1 MQICAVDT
9 NVLMRLAS
17 GDPAPLF
24 QQTVETLNTLLDQHP
39 GLRIVAHNIVIG
51 EAYIT
56 LVKFYGM
63 SPEESRQALLH
74 VLGSGLIEPLDGPP
88 ALEALGSGG
97 KGAGLI
103 DRMILLDSH
112 ARQSL
117 PLYTLDDDLA
127 KLSGARKLFTPAKA
141 SPSA

>member
-1 MQICAVDT
+1 MQTCAVDT
-9 NVLMRLAS
+9 NVLMRLAA
-17 GDPAPLF
+17 GDPVVMF
-24 QQTVETLNTLLDQHP
+24 QQTVETLTALLDQHP

-51 EAYIT
+51 EAYIS
-56 LVKFYGM
+56 LQKHYGFTKA
-63 SPEESRQALLH
+63 ESRSSLAD
-74 VLGSGLIEPLDGPP
+74 VLTSGLVEPLDGPP

-103 DRMILLDSH
+103 DRMILLDSY

-117 PLYTLDDDLA
+117 PLYTLDDNLA
-127 KLSGARKLFTPAKA
+127 KLTGARKLFTPAKA